1 MVMHESLEEQKLEEE
16 AIIVHIEE
24 PHWWFAYS
32 CVIKR
37 KNREPREENSVSER
51 EEKQRM
57 TWTLKTTRKIMAI
70 VGITK
75 TMVDVATKMVDVITA
90 MADMDVRP
98 PYPS

>member
-1 MVMHESLEEQKLEEE
+1 
-16 AIIVHIEE
+16 
-24 PHWWFAYS
+24 
-32 CVIKR
+32 
-37 KNREPREENSVSER
+37 
-51 EEKQRM
+51 M